1 MFAFTLLTLRCVN
14 IFYCKRGKDVETF
27 RRWTPLDSNE
37 KEISH
42 GRESWQTDETYFE
55 MGPLGSSVG
64 SGAGVNSP
72 TCVPP
77 SNIQKQ
83 SSAFI
88 REGLTWM
95 VATRM
100 AEAGDFPIQT
110 VSSNGKPSVEQIPF
124 RGYQSWA
131 FSKVQLVRGPM
142 CGFGRVMEQAPMP
155 GVKLLVQIQTLSSG
169 PPVTFMVTATRR
181 TSCAVG
187 FSMIMPPA

>member
-1 MFAFTLLTLRCVN
+1 
-14 IFYCKRGKDVETF
+14 
-27 RRWTPLDSNE
+27 
-37 KEISH
+37 
-42 GRESWQTDETYFE
+42 

-100 AEAGDFPIQT
+100 AEAGDFPIET
-110 VSSNGKPSVEQIPF
+110 VSSNGMPSVEQTPF
-124 RGYQSWA
+124 RGYRGYQSWA

-155 GVKLLVQIQTLSSG
+155 GVKL
-169 PPVTFMVTATRR
+169 
-181 TSCAVG
+181 
-187 FSMIMPPA
+187 